1 MGGETHTFINAYQ
14 KFKEDDWTFLG
25 FSIGIKG
32 SANTGMMTLMIY
44 APSNNISTGI
54 FYEFSETF
62 NFAQWQLD
70 QQGGSYIYADIGL
83 GFEGIIAEM
92 DYYTYFKV

>member
-1 MGGETHTFINAYQ
+1 VGTETYTFINAIQ

-32 SANTGMMTLMIY
+32 SGNEGLMTLMIY
-44 APSNNISTGI
+44 APSNNITTGI
-54 FYEFSETF
+54 FYEFSEGF
-62 NFAQWQLD
+62 NFNQWQLD
-70 QQGGSYIYADIGL
+70 QQGGSYIEADIGL
-83 GFEGIIAEM
+83 GFDGIIAEM